1 MKQIIFALSFF
12 AVLMVGNTA
21 QAQSQNIYR
30 FPFSVDSIP
39 ASTSV
44 YIEVPATLL
53 SLWTLGG
60 TFNVTNLSDLSGDFT
75 VTVFGTSDPSALP
88 NAAQE
93 ARWQSTKVVTA
104 TALAA
109 RATSYQHLRA
119 VNEMFYLGHTRYML
133 KLTAGARAGSF
144 SGTLVLKKD

>member
-1 MKQIIFALSFF
+1 MKNIILAFSLFALLF
-12 AVLMVGNTA
+12 ASQAV

-39 ASTSV
+39 ASTDV

-60 TFNVTNLSDLSGDFT
+60 SFNITNLGDGNGNFS
-75 VTVFGTSDPSALP
+75 VTVFGTSDATATAT
-88 NAAQE
+88 AAQE
-93 ARWQSTKVVTA
+93 ARWQNIKAVNVLT
-104 TALAA
+104 LAA
-109 RATSYQHLRA
+109 GATSYQALRA
-119 VNEMFYLGHTRYML
+119 ANEMFYLGHTRYML
-133 KLTAGARAGSF
+133 KLTSTTRPGRF